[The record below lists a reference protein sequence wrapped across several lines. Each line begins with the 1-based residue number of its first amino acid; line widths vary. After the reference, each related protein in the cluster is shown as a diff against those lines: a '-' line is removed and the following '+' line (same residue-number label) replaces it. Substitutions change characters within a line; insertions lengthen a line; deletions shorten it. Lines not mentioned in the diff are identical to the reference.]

1 MHFSELDDTNRLL
14 FEVDLEPIQGS
25 RFQPTGFPDLGA
37 AEYETPEDTSM
48 LLLESAQSM
57 ANRLEEVCWDNGE
70 DELVEPLRGMPYVH
84 SRVEEDVETNS
95 ILEAHRLNS
104 PYIYH
109 SEAFGDEGKIEQAI
123 GFEDDAP
130 FDRAQLA
137 DALLEYDPNSLI
149 HGCFLEKVGGT
160 VRLPRTLSGFIEA
173 ENVRRADSGGVK
185 VDRVQP
191 ASSGDEAKYGKAEDG
206 YGNVPFPRTEYTAET
221 ITAYFNL
228 DLSLIRG
235 LGLPDAGEDLLIG
248 LALFKVR
255 KFLDGGL
262 RLRTACD
269 LTTTG
274 DKDIEMQRPEDFEV
288 PSLEDLASRVST
300 LVDECSPHF
309 ADSPVTEVTYED

>member
-1 MHFSELDDTNRLL
+1 MHFSKLNDANRLL
-14 FEVDLEPIQGS
+14 FEVDLEPIQGT

-37 AEYETPEDTSM
+37 AEYETPDDTSM

-57 ANRLEEVCWDNGE
+57 ANRLEEVCWDDGQG
-70 DELVEPLRGMPYVH
+70 ELVEPLRGMPYVH
-84 SRVEEDVETNS
+84 SQVEDDVETNS

-104 PYIYH
+104 PYIYN
-109 SEAFGDEGKIEQAI
+109 SEAFGDDGEIEQAI

-130 FDRAQLA
+130 FDRSQLA
-137 DALLEYDPNSLI
+137 DALLTYDPNSLV

-160 VRLPRTLSGFIEA
+160 VRLPRTLSAFIEA
-173 ENVRRADSGGVK
+173 EEVRRADSGGVK

-191 ASSGDEAKYGKAEDG
+191 ASSGNEAKYGSAEDG
-206 YGNVPFPRTEYTAET
+206 YGNVPYPRTEYTAES

-228 DLSLIRG
+228 DLSLICG
-235 LGLPDAGEDLLIG
+235 LGLPEAGEDLLVG

-269 LTTTG
+269 LTTT
-274 DKDIEMQRPEDFEV
+274 DDDAIEMQRPANFEI
-288 PSLEDLASRVST
+288 PSLDDISEQVSS
-300 LVDECSPHF
+300 LVDECAPHF
-309 ADSPVTEVTYED
+309 ADPAVTEVSYDG

>member
-1 MHFSELDDTNRLL
+1 MQFSELDDVHRLL
-14 FEVDLEPIQGS
+14 FKVDLEPIQGT

-37 AEYETPEDTSM
+37 AQYETPDDTSM

-57 ANRLEEVCWDNGE
+57 ANRLEEVCWDEGAG
-70 DELVEPLRGMPYVH
+70 ELVEPLQGMPYVH
-84 SRVEEDVETNS
+84 SQVEEDVETNS

-104 PYIYH
+104 PYIYN
-109 SEAFGDEGKIEQAI
+109 SEAFGDDGEIEQAI

-130 FDRAQLA
+130 FDRSQLA
-137 DALLEYDPNSLI
+137 DALLTYDPNSLV

-160 VRLPRTLSGFIEA
+160 VRLPRTLSAFIEA

-191 ASSGDEAKYGKAEDG
+191 ASSGNEAKYGSAEDG
-206 YGNVPFPRTEYTAET
+206 YGNVPYPRTEYTAET

-235 LGLPDAGEDLLIG
+235 LGLPEAGEDLLIA
-248 LALFKVR
+248 LSLFKAR

-269 LTTTG
+269 LTTTDG
-274 DKDIEMQRPEDFEV
+274 DDIDMQRPDDFEI
-288 PSLEDLASRVST
+288 PSTKDISDRVST
-300 LVDECSPHF
+300 LIEECSPHF
-309 ADSPVTEVTYED
+309 ADEPVTRVTYDG